1 MKMWICLPF
10 CLNITEKRTTNM
22 AGMRKKMWTFYL
34 FLQKQ
39 NNKRG
44 LIQNNKTIYTEVND
58 ANKISWLLFQGVI
71 ANIF

>member
-1 MKMWICLPF
+1 
-10 CLNITEKRTTNM
+10 
-22 AGMRKKMWTFYL
+22 MWTFYL

-58 ANKISWLLFQGVI
+58 ANKVSWLLFQGVT
-71 ANIF
+71 ANMY

>member
-1 MKMWICLPF
+1 
-10 CLNITEKRTTNM
+10 M

-58 ANKISWLLFQGVI
+58 ANKIFRLLFQGVI
-71 ANIF
+71 AFSKPFILCRMRNNYIVHGENF